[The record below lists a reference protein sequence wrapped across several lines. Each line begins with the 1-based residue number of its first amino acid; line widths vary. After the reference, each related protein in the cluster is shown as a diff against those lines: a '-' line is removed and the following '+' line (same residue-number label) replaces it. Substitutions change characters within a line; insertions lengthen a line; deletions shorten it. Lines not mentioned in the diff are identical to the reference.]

1 MSFDGCNDFN
11 GVGEEP
17 YGRLLIENL
26 TTPPQVKDSGSFK
39 FEVYKSVNGVN
50 KMIAHQWAGG
60 FLKQTDLQ
68 PGIIKGMKMIPLNA
82 GVGNKTGLRIT
93 FTTDHSIS
101 YNGMIKIV
109 MPENVKLGKV
119 GTKIKITAVKQSIT
133 ATEGTVRKNN
143 IIEIVNVFGT
153 SFDRPPI
160 QDKRLIDFKIEGT
173 QNPKA
178 VKDAGGW

>member
-1 MSFDGCNDFN
+1 MN
-11 GVGEEP
+11 
-17 YGRLLIENL
+17 
-26 TTPPQVKDSGSFK
+26 
-39 FEVYKSVNGVN
+39 
-50 KMIAHQWAGG
+50 
-60 FLKQTDLQ
+60 
-68 PGIIKGMKMIPLNA
+68 MIPLNA

-119 GTKIKITAVKQSIT
+119 GTKIKLTAVKQSIT
-133 ATEGTVRKNN
+133 ATEGTVRENN

-160 QDKRLIDFKIEGT
+160 QDKKLIDFKIEGV
-173 QNPKA
+173 QNPKS
-178 VKDAGGW
+178 VKDAGAW